1 MKKRIESIDLLR
13 AIAMIVMA
21 LDHIR
26 DYFHADYFYFDPTDL
41 TKTNIPLFFTRWIT
55 HFCAPVFVFLAG
67 TSAFLVGQKKS
78 KKELSAFLFKRG
90 LWLLFLEITV
100 IGFAWSFNPSMHM
113 IRLQVIWALGI
124 CMICMSAIIYLPGNV
139 ILIGALAILFGH
151 NLLDNIHATGNT
163 FKDFLWAELHQRKRF
178 TAGPYTI
185 ATGYPILPWLAIM
198 ALGYCFGN
206 FYKGSFD
213 PSKRKKYL
221 LILGTS
227 ATLLF
232 ILLRSINN
240 YGDMAP
246 WSAQRSFGLTLCS
259 FLNVTKYP
267 PSLMYTLM
275 TLGPAIIFL
284 ALSER
289 QLGFIGKIIIPVGR
303 VPLFF
308 YILHLYLLHL
318 LAVILVVISG
328 RPWTEMIAI
337 KNISATDSPWL
348 KGYGLSLAG
357 VYGVWILV
365 IIILYPLCRKYDQY
379 KSKHK
384 EKWWL
389 SYL

>member
-1 MKKRIESIDLLR
+1 
-13 AIAMIVMA
+13 MIVMA

-41 TKTNIPLFFTRWIT
+41 SQTNVPLFLTRWIT

-67 TSAFLVGQKKS
+67 TSAFLVGQRKS
-78 KKELSAFLFKRG
+78 KKQLSAFLFKRG
-90 LWLLFLEITV
+90 LWLVFLEITV
-100 IGFAWSFNPSMHM
+100 IGFAWSFNPSMPM
-113 IRLQVIWALGI
+113 IRLQVIWAFGI
-124 CMICMSAIIYLPGNV
+124 CMIFMSAIIYLPLRV
-139 ILIGALAILFGH
+139 ILITGLIIIFGH

-163 FKDFLWAELHQRKRF
+163 VKDFLWAVLHQRKRF
-178 TAGPYTI
+178 TAGPFTI
-185 ATGYPILPWLAIM
+185 ATGYPIISWLGIM
-198 ALGYCFGN
+198 VLGYCFGK
-206 FYKGSFD
+206 FYKSEFN
-213 PSKRKKYL
+213 PVKRKKYL
-221 LILGTS
+221 LILGVTAS
-227 ATLLF
+227 LLF
-232 ILLRSINN
+232 ILLRGINT

-246 WSAQRSFGLTLCS
+246 WSVQRSFAFTICS

-267 PSLMYTLM
+267 PSIMYTLM

-289 QLGFIGKIIIPVGR
+289 NPGFIGRIIIPVGR

-318 LAVILVVISG
+318 LAMILVVLSG
-328 RPWTEMIAI
+328 RNWTEMIAI
-337 KNISATDSPWL
+337 KNISAADSPWL

-357 VYGVWILV
+357 VYGVWVLV
-365 IIILYPLCRKYDQY
+365 ILILYPLCRKYDKY
-379 KSKHK
+379 KTLHK